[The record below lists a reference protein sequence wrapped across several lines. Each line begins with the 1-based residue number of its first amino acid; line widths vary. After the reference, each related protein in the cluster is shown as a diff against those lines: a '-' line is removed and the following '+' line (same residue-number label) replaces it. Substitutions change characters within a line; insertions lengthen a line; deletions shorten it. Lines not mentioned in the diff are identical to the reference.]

1 MQYFIIIFLNDIF
14 VLKLCRLIDFCS
26 YMLSDC
32 AKSCSELSTNSISSQ
47 ESKNIGSF
55 YDISGE
61 SDIYGNSI
69 DFNQFRNKVVYVV
82 NVASHC
88 GYTQSN
94 YEILR
99 KLKQYKTNGFEI
111 IIAPCNQFGAQEPGD
126 ETAIRNFAQGQ
137 QYDGIIL
144 SKADVNGAST
154 RPLFKYLKTATSKQ
168 HISW

>member
-1 MQYFIIIFLNDIF
+1 
-14 VLKLCRLIDFCS
+14 
-26 YMLSDC
+26 MLSDC
-32 AKSCSELSTNSISSQ
+32 TKSCSEVSKSSTNVH
-47 ESKNIGSF
+47 ESIGSF
-55 YDISGE
+55 YDITGE
-61 SDIYGNSI
+61 SDIQGNSI
-69 DFNQFRNKVVYVV
+69 DFNQFRNKLVYVV

-99 KLKQYKTNGFEI
+99 NLKPYRQQGLEI

-126 ETAIRNFAQGQ
+126 VTAITHFAQTQ

-144 SKADVNGAST
+144 SKADVNGAAT
-154 RPLFKYLKTATSKQ
+154 RPLFKYLKSAANKQ